1 MNVLESFGEKLRTLR
16 VEKGLTQRQLA
27 DALFITRKT
36 VSNWEAGIR
45 MPDVVMLSRLSK
57 VLGVKPYELIDV
69 FPSGEDSP
77 ILIIVEDEQDIL
89 TGFIHIVS
97 DTLPD
102 VQVFGFQ
109 TGKEALEFAIT
120 NRVDVAFL
128 DVELFGES
136 GIDLARKLSA
146 INPNINHI
154 FLTGHSEY
162 SFEALQMHCSGYI
175 MKPLTPEKLLK
186 EMAHLRFPIQGLK
199 R

>member
-1 MNVLESFGEKLRTLR
+1 MNVLESFGEKLHTLR

-77 ILIIVEDEQDIL
+77 ILIIVED
-89 TGFIHIVS
+89 V
-97 DTLPD
+97 
-102 VQVFGFQ
+102 
-109 TGKEALEFAIT
+109 
-120 NRVDVAFL
+120 
-128 DVELFGES
+128 
-136 GIDLARKLSA
+136 
-146 INPNINHI
+146 
-154 FLTGHSEY
+154 
-162 SFEALQMHCSGYI
+162 
-175 MKPLTPEKLLK
+175 
-186 EMAHLRFPIQGLK
+186 RFPIQGLK